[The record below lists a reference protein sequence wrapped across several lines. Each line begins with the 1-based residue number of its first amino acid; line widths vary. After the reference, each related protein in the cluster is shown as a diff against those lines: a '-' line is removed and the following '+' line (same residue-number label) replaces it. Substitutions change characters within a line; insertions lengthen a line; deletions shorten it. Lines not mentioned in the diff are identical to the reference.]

1 MKISSSLLPK
11 FFVYALVIMSAGCG
25 GSMFEKKID
34 YKSAGQLPPLEIP
47 PDLSKPRSDDRY
59 AVPEQEGSATLSEFN
74 QERQP
79 TTGGSAI
86 LPIVERMHVER
97 GGSQRWLVVEAAP
110 EQLWESI
117 KEFWQ
122 ESGFLISNEIPQA
135 GIMETDWAE
144 NRAKVPES
152 GIRKLLG
159 KVIDQAYSTAE
170 RDRFRTR
177 IERSEDAGT
186 VEIYISHRGMLEVV
200 KSSGRNDT
208 TVWQPRPADPE
219 LEAEMLYRL
228 MARLGAKKRQI
239 EAQTKKVQ
247 ENRASLTPGGSSL
260 VLNDA
265 FDRAWR
271 RVGLALDRVGFT
283 VEDRDRSKGLYFVRY
298 LDPEADA
305 AKKKSWFSW
314 GSDKKKPEQYKIS
327 VSDVGT
333 GSEVRVLSTGSVKET
348 SPASGRILALL
359 QEQLK

>member
-1 MKISSSLLPK
+1 MNIFLSMLRNVVVLVAACLL
-11 FFVYALVIMSAGCG
+11 VSCG

-34 YKSAGQLPPLEIP
+34 YKSAGKLPPLEIP

-59 AVPEQEGSATLSEFN
+59 LVPEQEGSATLSEYN
-74 QERQP
+74 QDRQP
-79 TTGGSAI
+79 ASGGGAI
-86 LPIVERMHVER
+86 LPTIEHLRVERA
-97 GGSQRWLVVEAAP
+97 GTQRWLVAEATP
-110 EQLWESI
+110 EQLWEPI

-122 ESGFLISNEIPQA
+122 ETGFLIGNEIMQA

-144 NRAKVPES
+144 NRAKVPET
-152 GIRKLLG
+152 GLRKLLG
-159 KVIDQAYSTAE
+159 KAIDQAYSTAE

-177 IERSEDAGT
+177 IERGEEAGT

-228 MARLGAKKRQI
+228 MARLGAKKQQI

-247 ENRASLTPGGSSL
+247 ASRANLSQGGASL

-283 VEDRDRSKGLYFVRY
+283 VEDRDRSKGLYYVRY
-298 LDPEADA
+298 LDPEIDA
-305 AKKKSWFSW
+305 GKKKSWFSW

-327 VSDVGT
+327 VTDAGA
-333 GSEVRVLSTGSVKET
+333 GSEVRVLANGNAKEV